1 MGRYLPKDHEDPI
14 TPVTSAEYQAAM
26 EEAANAFMKVMALRG
41 FSVRDYPQNF
51 VAQMAQQA
59 RLHFETS
66 RAGAHPAADDLVA
79 AFLCAGQ
86 THPRKTRSASTLA
99 FPMLQ
104 RRAA

>member
-1 MGRYLPKDHEDPI
+1 MGVCLSHDIEDHM
-14 TPVTSAEYQAAM
+14 TPVSSAEYQAAI

-51 VAQMAQQA
+51 VAQMAQQT
-59 RLHFETS
+59 RLHFESS
-66 RAGAHPAADDLVA
+66 RAGAHPAADELVA
-79 AFLCAGQ
+79 DFLCAGQ
-86 THPRKTRSASTLA
+86 NAARKPRAARTIA